1 MVPYRRKRT
10 YRKKSTL
17 RRLTKPRKTT
27 AIQTLAKQVVA
38 IKRSMR
44 KAADIQQ
51 YSFGTRVTAGGSIG
65 DGIVGPAYI
74 FHINSFNQWSRIFG
88 TGQNDQEANAM
99 IWKSFGMDIHVRSYN
114 ETSEINFTMFI
125 VKATDLAANNIS
137 STGALTITEG
147 TDYVNSSGGANDV
160 ASGLVLLNKKLFT
173 ILYTK
178 RFTLGN
184 NSVALGTSTAQTQ
197 FGTDRRFYFKCK
209 PNKKVTNPST
219 GDVFALQR
227 DLDPSGNYYM
237 LIFSN
242 NSSAD
247 AENPRCFVN
256 MVHTVQ
262 MLN

>member
-17 RRLTKPRKTT
+17 KRLTKPRKTT

-51 YSFGTRVTAGGSIG
+51 YTFGTRITAGGTIG
-65 DGIVGPAYI
+65 EQIVAPVQI
-74 FHINSFNQWSRIFG
+74 MHLSNFNSWSRVFG
-88 TGQNDQEANAM
+88 TGANDQEANAM
-99 IWKSFGMDIHVRSYN
+99 IWKSFGMDIHIRSYN
-114 ETSEINFTMFI
+114 ETSEVNFTLFI
-125 VKATDLAANNIS
+125 VKATDLAANNIAT
-137 STGALTITEG
+137 TGALSLTEG
-147 TDYVNSSGGANDV
+147 TDYVNSSQSATDV

-184 NSVALGTSTAQTQ
+184 NNQSLGTSTAQTQ

-237 LIFSN
+237 LIFTN
-242 NSSAD
+242 NASAD
-247 AENPRCFVN
+247 AENPRMFVN